1 MATYKRIK
9 GDYTISTLDP
19 GDKIILDSDVEITGN
34 LTGNIT
40 AGNITAGNITAD
52 VITAT
57 YYLGDGQFLSNVTA
71 NIGAATILQNGTSNV
86 SIPELNGNI
95 LVGVNGLGNTVVF
108 STTGAN
114 ITVGTVS
121 TSNITGALI
130 IDGGAGVAGN
140 VYADAM
146 YANNLA
152 VLDVE
157 SVIDG
162 GTY

>member
-1 MATYKRIK
+1 MATYKRIN
-9 GDYTISTLDP
+9 GDYTISTLDA

-34 LTGNIT
+34 L
-40 AGNITAGNITAD
+40 AGNVTAGNITAD
-52 VITAT
+52 IITAT
-57 YYLGDGQFLSNVTA
+57 YYLGDGQYLSNVTA

-86 SIPELNGNI
+86 SIPQLNGNVR
-95 LVGVNGLGNTVVF
+95 VGVNGLANIVVF

-130 IDGGAGVAGN
+130 VNGGAGIAGN
-140 VYADAM
+140 VYANAM

>member
-1 MATYKRIK
+1 MP
-9 GDYTISTLDP
+9 ISQ
-19 GDKIILDSDVEITGN
+19 V
-34 LTGNIT
+34 
-40 AGNITAGNITAD
+40 A
-52 VITAT
+52 
-57 YYLGDGQFLSNVTA
+57 LSNTFNEFRQTFNNVA
-71 NIGAATILQNGTSNV
+71 NTLNNFTTEGSYSSESIYANALQANT
-86 SIPELNGNI
+86 
-95 LVGVNGLGNTVVF
+95 LVG
-108 STTGAN
+108 AN
-114 ITVGTVS
+114 ASVSGTVS

>member
-1 MATYKRIK
+1 
-9 GDYTISTLDP
+9 
-19 GDKIILDSDVEITGN
+19 
-34 LTGNIT
+34 
-40 AGNITAGNITAD
+40 
-52 VITAT
+52 
-57 YYLGDGQFLSNVTA
+57 
-71 NIGAATILQNGTSNV
+71 
-86 SIPELNGNI
+86 
-95 LVGVNGLGNTVVF
+95 VVF

-157 SVIDG
+157 SVING